1 MKNGGHMAEDN
12 LTGDANQSAETPND
26 AYKSL
31 QRKLEASRS
40 RERQYQK
47 EAGSAQRMEAQL
59 SAFAVGMEQILDVIH
74 SNGLIDDEDKF
85 QRAKAGFSTRNSNS
99 DAALDEIMEQLHE
112 AETMWDDQRLS
123 GPREAWQKGD
133 YQGAVTQVRQILTPE
148 SGLPQ
153 TEGQI
158 EDEVNRRIAAR
169 GGAQGVDGGG
179 STASSDA
186 SIINDPVALNRV
198 LRGPNGRQYWKD
210 HGDEIK
216 DRVAKGEIALP

>member
-1 MKNGGHMAEDN
+1 MAEDN
-12 LTGDANQSAETPND
+12 LTGTASQAEETPND

-47 EAGSAQRMEAQL
+47 EAGATQRMEAQL
-59 SAFAVGMEQILDVIH
+59 AAFGASMEQILDVIH
-74 SNGLIDDEDKF
+74 SNGLIDNED
-85 QRAKAGFSTRNSNS
+85 QYPQAKAGFSTRNSNS
-99 DAALDEIMEQLHE
+99 DAALEEIMEQLHE

-123 GPREAWQKGD
+123 GPREAWSRGD
-133 YQGAVTQVRQILTPE
+133 YQGAVSQVKQILVPNA
-148 SGLPQ
+148 GLPQ
-153 TEGQI
+153 TEEQI
-158 EDEVNRRIAAR
+158 EEEVERRMAAR
-169 GGAQGVDGGG
+169 NSAQAVDGGG
-179 STASSDA
+179 STAPSDA
-186 SIINDPVALNRV
+186 GIMNDPVALNRM

>member
-1 MKNGGHMAEDN
+1 MAEAN
-12 LTGDANQSAETPND
+12 LTGNANQSAETPND

-31 QRKLEASRS
+31 QRKLEAART

-47 EAGSAQRMEAQL
+47 EAGATQRMEAQL
-59 SAFAVGMEQILDVIH
+59 AAFGSSIETILDVIH
-74 SNGLIDDEDKF
+74 SNGLIDDEDRYK
-85 QRAKAGFSTRNSNS
+85 QAKAGFSTRNSNS
-99 DAALDEIMEQLHE
+99 DAALEEIMEQLHE
-112 AETMWDDQRLS
+112 AETMWDDQRLN
-123 GPREAWQKGD
+123 GPREAWSKGD
-133 YQGAVTQVRQILTPE
+133 YQGAVSQVRQILTPE
-148 SGLPQ
+148 TNGVLS
-153 TEGQI
+153 EGQI
-158 EDEVNRRIAAR
+158 EEEVNRRIAAR

-179 STASSDA
+179 STAPSDA

>member
-1 MKNGGHMAEDN
+1 MAEAN
-12 LTGDANQSAETPND
+12 LAGNANQSAETPND

-31 QRKLEASRS
+31 QRKLEASRT

-47 EAGSAQRMEAQL
+47 EAGATQRMEAQL
-59 SAFAVGMEQILDVIH
+59 AAFGASMEQILDVIH
-74 SNGLIDDEDKF
+74 ANGLIDDEDQYK
-85 QRAKAGFSTRNSNS
+85 RAKAGFSTRNSNS

-123 GPREAWQKGD
+123 GPREAWSRGD
-133 YQGAVTQVRQILTPE
+133 YQGAVSQVKQILVPGT
-148 SGLPQ
+148 GLPQ
-153 TEGQI
+153 TEEQI
-158 EDEVNRRIAAR
+158 EEEVNRRMTAR

-186 SIINDPVALNRV
+186 SIINDPTALNAM

-216 DRVAKGEIALP
+216 DRVAKGEIASP

>member
-1 MKNGGHMAEDN
+1 MAEDN
-12 LTGDANQSAETPND
+12 LTGNANQSAETPND

-31 QRKLEASRS
+31 QRKLEAART

-47 EAGSAQRMEAQL
+47 EAGATQRMEAQL
-59 SAFAVGMEQILDVIH
+59 AAFGASIETILDVIH
-74 SNGLIDDEDKF
+74 SNGLIDDEDRYK
-85 QRAKAGFSTRNSNS
+85 QAKAGFSTRNSNS
-99 DAALDEIMEQLHE
+99 DAALEEIMEQLHE

-148 SGLPQ
+148 TNGVLS
-153 TEGQI
+153 EGQI
-158 EDEVNRRIAAR
+158 EEEVNRRMAAR
-169 GGAQGVDGGG
+169 GGAQWVDGGG

>member
-1 MKNGGHMAEDN
+1 MAEDN

-31 QRKLEASRS
+31 QRKLESSRS

-47 EAGSAQRMEAQL
+47 EAGSTQRMEAQL
-59 SAFAVGMEQILDVIH
+59 AAFGASMEQILDVIH
-74 SNGLIDDEDKF
+74 SNGLIDDEDQYK
-85 QRAKAGFSTRNSNS
+85 RAKAGFSTRNSNS

-123 GPREAWQKGD
+123 GPREAWSRGD
-133 YQGAVTQVRQILTPE
+133 YQGAVSQVKQILVPE
-148 SGLPQ
+148 AGLPQ
-153 TEGQI
+153 TEEQI
-158 EDEVNRRIAAR
+158 EEEVSRRMAAR
-169 GGAQGVDGGG
+169 GSAQVVDGGG
-179 STASSDA
+179 STAPSD
-186 SIINDPVALNRV
+186 SGIMNDPVALNNM

>member
-1 MKNGGHMAEDN
+1 MEEDN
-12 LTGDANQSAETPND
+12 LAGDANQSAETPND

-47 EAGSAQRMEAQL
+47 EAGATQRMEAQL
-59 SAFAVGMEQILDVIH
+59 ASFSAGMEQILDVIH
-74 SNGLIDDEDKF
+74 SNGLIDNED
-85 QRAKAGFSTRNSNS
+85 QYRQAKAGFSTRNSNS

-123 GPREAWQKGD
+123 GPREAWGRGD
-133 YQGAVTQVRQILTPE
+133 YQGAVSQVKQILVPE
-148 SGLPQ
+148 SFPQ
-153 TEGQI
+153 TEEQI
-158 EDEVNRRIAAR
+158 EEEVSRRMAAR
-169 GGAQGVDGGG
+169 GGAQWVDGGG

>member
-1 MKNGGHMAEDN
+1 MAGDN
-12 LTGDANQSAETPND
+12 RAGNANQPVETPND

-31 QRKLEASRS
+31 QRKLDASRT

-47 EAGSAQRMEAQL
+47 EAGATQRMEAQL
-59 SAFAVGMEQILDVIH
+59 AAFGASMEQILDVIH
-74 SNGLIDDEDKF
+74 NNGLIDDEDQYK
-85 QRAKAGFSTRNSNS
+85 RAKAGFSTRNSNS
-99 DAALDEIMEQLHE
+99 DAALEEIMEQLHE

-133 YQGAVTQVRQILTPE
+133 YQGAVSQVRQILTPE
-148 SGLPQ
+148 TNGVLS
-153 TEGQI
+153 EGQI
-158 EDEVNRRIAAR
+158 EEEVNRRMVAR
-169 GGAQGVDGGG
+169 GSAQWVDGGG

-186 SIINDPVALNRV
+186 SIINDPVALNRM

>member
-1 MKNGGHMAEDN
+1 MAGDN
-12 LTGDANQSAETPND
+12 RAGNATQPVETPND

-85 QRAKAGFSTRNSNS
+85 QKAKAGFSTRNSNS

-123 GPREAWQKGD
+123 GPREAWSRGD
-133 YQGAVTQVRQILTPE
+133 YQGAVSQVKQILVPGT
-148 SGLPQ
+148 GLPQ
-153 TEGQI
+153 TEEQI
-158 EDEVNRRIAAR
+158 EEEVSRRMAAR
-169 GGAQGVDGGG
+169 GSAQVVDGGG
-179 STASSDA
+179 STAPSESG
-186 SIINDPVALNRV
+186 IMNDPTALNAM

-216 DRVAKGEIALP
+216 DRVAKGEIASP